1 MDVSEIVAL
10 YNECAAY
17 FLPFTIVFWLCNF
30 VVTTILRA
38 AFGGKFDF
46 RSWQYPA
53 IPWKWP
59 VAWPIKCGFVKS
71 TRISSTPAA

>member
-17 FLPFTIVFWLCNF
+17 FLPFTFVFWMCNF

-46 RSWQYPA
+46 RSWQ
-53 IPWKWP
+53 
-59 VAWPIKCGFVKS
+59 
-71 TRISSTPAA
+71 

>member
-1 MDVSEIVAL
+1 MEVSEIVAL

-46 RSWQYPA
+46 RSWQ
-53 IPWKWP
+53 
-59 VAWPIKCGFVKS
+59 CGFVKK

>member
-1 MDVSEIVAL
+1 MEVSEIVAL
-10 YNECAAY
+10 YNECVAY

-46 RSWQYPA
+46 RSWQ
-53 IPWKWP
+53 
-59 VAWPIKCGFVKS
+59 
-71 TRISSTPAA
+71 